1 MIKNYTSEVPASRS
15 VLRIE
20 EQLMKHGAKNIMK
33 IIEQQKLIGIAFIIP
48 IGGTDTPFRLP
59 ARIDRVELQ
68 LKKLIKRPRKG
79 TLSKVSEQAAR
90 TAWKILADWVDIQM
104 ALVELDQAE
113 FGEVFLPYMY
123 DYQKEETFFDK
134 MKASGYKMLEN
145 KTR

>member
-48 IGGTDTPFRLP
+48 IGGVDTPFRLP